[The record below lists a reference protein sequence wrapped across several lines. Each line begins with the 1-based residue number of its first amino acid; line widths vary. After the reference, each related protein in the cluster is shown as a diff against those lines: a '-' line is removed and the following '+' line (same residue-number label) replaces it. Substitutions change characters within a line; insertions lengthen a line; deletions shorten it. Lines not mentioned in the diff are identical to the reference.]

1 MTKNYGL
8 HIIVREFTKALLLEF
23 AYREL
28 VNLLLKGKEMTF
40 AIFEPICK
48 ETHMGHGDKR
58 QLETL
63 PRST

>member
-1 MTKNYGL
+1 V
-8 HIIVREFTKALLLEF
+8 HIVVSEFTKALILDF

-28 VNLLLKGKEMTF
+28 DNVPVKSKEMAI

-48 ETHMGHGDKR
+48 ETRIDKATKR

-63 PRST
+63 SRSA